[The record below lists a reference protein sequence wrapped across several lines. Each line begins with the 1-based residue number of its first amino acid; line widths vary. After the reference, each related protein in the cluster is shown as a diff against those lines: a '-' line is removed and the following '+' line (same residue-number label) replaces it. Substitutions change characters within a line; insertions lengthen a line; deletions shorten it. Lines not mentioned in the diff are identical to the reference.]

1 MGKQRGMK
9 ILRESEENI
18 CHGCWLIWLMIE
30 IGETGRRLKG
40 QIEKAQPLCLIARL
54 VERYLS
60 WR

>member
-1 MGKQRGMK
+1 MLVDMVD
-9 ILRESEENI
+9 
-18 CHGCWLIWLMIE
+18 E